1 VARCHSYQYNKS
13 DLGKWERLPAANQKE
28 FLKVILKQMK
38 PQKGSHSL
46 RKGRTSIQNQY
57 YLITTA
63 VHERR
68 PALNHRE
75 AAQLV
80 LSTLHWLESQ
90 KRIVLDAA
98 VIMPDHLHFVA
109 GLRQDSLDRLMH
121 SLKSYTAKKINALL
135 KRQGAFWQPQY
146 HDHAL
151 RKDEDLNEVV
161 LYTLNNPVR
170 AELVDDFHEYPYW
183 YCRWAV

>member
-1 VARCHSYQYNKS
+1 
-13 DLGKWERLPAANQKE
+13 
-28 FLKVILKQMK
+28 MK

-46 RKGRTSIQNQY
+46 RKGRTSIQKQH

-63 VHERR
+63 VYKRR
-68 PALNHRE
+68 IALNRPE
-75 AAQLV
+75 AAQIV
-80 LSTLHWLESQ
+80 LSSLHWLETQ
-90 KRIVLDAA
+90 KRIILDAA
-98 VIMPDHLHFVA
+98 VIMPDHLHLVA
-109 GLRQDSLDRLMH
+109 ALQQDSLDRLMH

-135 KRQGAFWQPQY
+135 NRQGVFWQPQY

-170 AELVDDFHEYPYW
+170 AKLVDDFHEYPYW
-183 YCRWAV
+183 YCRWSV